1 MIDGV
6 KIIVPCGLA
15 TLWLNNPRLQFCTYT
30 GVNTGEVLGNSVVA
44 KYKGL
49 KFFIRTHSETG
60 KATQCEIQGS
70 LHKYFNA
77 GKHNANDFNFND
89 LQAVISDLNEK
100 FNVQP
105 ETAYLQN
112 IEFGVN
118 VLTPITANEILK
130 NVVAYKNE
138 AFISLYVEK
147 KEVGKQ
153 ILQQRQRLKIYDK
166 GKQYKRPE
174 KNLTRFE
181 IAVKKMEA
189 LKAYNIKTLSDL
201 TQSEKISP
209 LISLLLDWWSNTI
222 YYDKSINLK
231 HLSDFQQKKVLYYAT
246 PRNWQE
252 FNRMQRTRAKAHLQ
266 KLMNAYGSKVQTEIG
281 TIISE
286 KWQELSAEKCIR
298 FNHVS
303 EDTSQQGNVYDLTV
317 RIHGYNVY
325 NSIEKTDNKKSPK
338 KARKLNAFSKGAK
351 PKKRGCLVCGKDIS
365 HKQTNAKYCSKKCNN
380 KHNGKMRTKKRQK
393 QRENERH
400 ELSKLLP
407 QLAKNN
413 FLLNVTYK
421 TQTGEFSDLLQ
432 QSDITAPPEW
442 IRKVTRVFINPKGKT
457 QTPIILTGYRAR
469 KFIKVV
475 NKLNIIKQ

>member
-1 MIDGV
+1 M
-6 KIIVPCGLA
+6 A
-15 TLWLNNPRLQFCTYT
+15 TSWLDNPRLQFCTYT

-49 KFFIRTHSETG
+49 KFFIRTNSETG
-60 KATQCEIQGS
+60 KTTQCEIQGS

-77 GKHNANDFNFND
+77 GKHNANDFNFDD
-89 LQAVISDLNEK
+89 LQMVISDINEK

-130 NVVAYKNE
+130 NIVAYKNE
-138 AFISLYVEK
+138 AFVSLYVEK

-181 IAVKKMEA
+181 IAVKKMET
-189 LKAYNIKTLSDL
+189 LKAYNIKTLADL

-209 LISLLLDWWSNTI
+209 LISLLLDWWGNTI

-231 HLSDFQQKKVLYYAT
+231 HLTDFQQKKVLYYAT

-252 FNRMQRTRAKAHLQ
+252 FNRMQRTRAKVHLQ
-266 KLMNAYGSKVQTEIG
+266 KLMNAYGSNVQAEIG

-286 KWQELSAEKCIR
+286 KWQELSAKNCIR

-303 EDTSQQGNVYDLTV
+303 EDTSQPRNVYDLTV

-325 NSIEKTDNKKSPK
+325 NSTEKTDNKKSTK
-338 KARKLNAFSKGAK
+338 KAQKLNAFSKGAK
-351 PKKRGCLVCGKDIS
+351 PKKRGCLVCDNDIS
-365 HKQTNAKYCSKKCNN
+365 HKQSNAKYCSKKCNN
-380 KHNGKMRTKKRQK
+380 KHNAKMRRKKRQA
-393 QRENERH
+393 QRKKENQQLH
-400 ELSKLLP
+400 KLLP
-407 QLAKNN
+407 LLAKND

-421 TQTGEFSDLLQ
+421 TQAGEFSDLLQ
-432 QSDITAPPEW
+432 QSEINAPPEW
-442 IRKVTRVFINPKGKT
+442 IRKITRVHILPTRKNGNE
-457 QTPIILTGYRAR
+457 IILTSWRAKNLIR
-469 KFIKVV
+469 KIT
-475 NKLNIIKQ
+475 NLNNICNGV

>member
-30 GVNTGEVLGNSVVA
+30 GVNTGEIVGNSVVA
-44 KYKGL
+44 KHKGL
-49 KFFIRTHSETG
+49 KFFIRTNSETG
-60 KATQCEIQGS
+60 RVSQCEIQGS
-70 LHKYFNA
+70 LHKYFNN
-77 GKHNANDFNFND
+77 GKHNANDFNFNN
-89 LQAVISDLNEK
+89 LQKVISDLNEK

-138 AFISLYVEK
+138 TFVSLYVEK

-153 ILQQRQRLKIYDK
+153 ILQQRQRFKIYDK
-166 GKQYKRPE
+166 GKQYKQPE

-181 IAVKKMEA
+181 IAVKKMET
-189 LKAYNIKTLSDL
+189 LKAHIIKTLADL

-222 YYDKSINLK
+222 YYDKIINLK
-231 HLSDFQQKKVLYYAT
+231 HLTDFQQKKVLYYAT

-252 FNRMQRTRAKAHLQ
+252 FNRMQRTRAKSHLQ
-266 KLMNAYGSKVQTEIG
+266 KLMSAYGSNVQTEIG
-281 TIISE
+281 AIILE
-286 KWQELSAEKCIR
+286 KWQELSAKKCIR
-298 FNHVS
+298 INHVS
-303 EDTSQQGNVYDLTV
+303 EDTPQQRNVYDLTV

-325 NSIEKTDNKKSPK
+325 NSIEKQTTIKSLK
-338 KARKLNAFSKGAK
+338 KAQKLNAFSKGAK
-351 PKKRGCLVCGKDIS
+351 PKKRECLVCGNDIS

-407 QLAKNN
+407 
-413 FLLNVTYK
+413 LLTKTDLVMNVTYK
-421 TQTGEFSDLLQ
+421 TPTGEYSDLLQ
-432 QSDITAPPEW
+432 QSEINAPSEW
-442 IRKVTRVFINPKGKT
+442 IKSVTRVCINPRRKNGT
-457 QTPIILTGYRAR
+457 TTILTGYRA
-469 KFIKVV
+469 KKLIKTISKY
-475 NKLNIIKQ
+475 NNSK